1 MAATRGLALSTGS
14 PSFLSDKNLNPFK
27 KVKAVLNH
35 HRAHGISSSDASGK
49 EVEEDFLVEHRLQC
63 LECLVAA
70 LDAYEKHRD
79 DLVLMLSPNLS
90 GNLRLSFF

>member
-14 PSFLSDKNLNPFK
+14 PPFLSDKNLNPFK
-27 KVKAVLNH
+27 KVKAVLSH
-35 HRAHGISSSDASGK
+35 HRTHGISSSVDSGV

-70 LDAYEKHRD
+70 LDAYEKHRNE
-79 DLVLMLSPNLS
+79 LVLSLATSRFPF
-90 GNLRLSFF
+90 LRLPL